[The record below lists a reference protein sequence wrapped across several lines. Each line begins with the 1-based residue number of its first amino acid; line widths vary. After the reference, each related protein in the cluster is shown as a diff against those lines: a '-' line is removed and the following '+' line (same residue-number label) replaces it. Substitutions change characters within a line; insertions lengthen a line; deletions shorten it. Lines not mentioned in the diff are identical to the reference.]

1 MDKQEKIIERRQH
14 PRYQL
19 SDNILV
25 FNETTFGQIINF
37 SEGGLAFSYLI
48 NKDIVQ
54 EIFVEL
60 SILNSSSGFYME
72 NITCKTVNTSDSTP
86 IHPTGST
93 IVRRNG
99 VQFDNLTADQL
110 QQIESFLEENRGAIS
125 KTHETSH

>member
-1 MDKQEKIIERRQH
+1 MNNQEEFVERRQH

-19 SDNILV
+19 SDDILV

-37 SEGGLAFSYLI
+37 SKGGLAFRYLTS
-48 NKDIVQ
+48 KDIAQ
-54 EIFVEL
+54 ETFVEL
-60 SILNSSSGFYME
+60 GVLNSASGFYME

-99 VQFDNLTADQL
+99 VQFDNLTTDQL
-110 QQIESFLEENRGAIS
+110 QQIESFIAENKGEIS
-125 KTHETSH
+125 KISETSH